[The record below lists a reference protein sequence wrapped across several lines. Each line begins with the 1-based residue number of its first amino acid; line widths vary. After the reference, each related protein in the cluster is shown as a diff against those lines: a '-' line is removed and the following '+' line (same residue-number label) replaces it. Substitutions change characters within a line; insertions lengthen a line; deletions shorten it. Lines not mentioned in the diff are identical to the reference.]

1 MNDPHKF
8 EKLKS
13 YFSQLLPT
21 MTEESWNITENVLS
35 VRTFKKGEFIAREGQ
50 LCDHVS
56 FLNYGLARVY
66 YLVDGKEKIVS
77 FCNELNYICDYES
90 FLSRKPAHSFVQL
103 LENAEVVDISF
114 KDLQMLYQ
122 VVPEANILGRRIA
135 EQLFLD
141 MCNGT
146 RAEVKESILDRYSKL
161 ISEHP
166 WLPQRVPQYMIASY
180 LGITPEAFSRIKSRV
195 SKQKEVPVLVY

>member
-1 MNDPHKF
+1 MTDVYKF
-8 EKLKS
+8 EKLKT
-13 YFSQLLPT
+13 YFSRLLPT
-21 MTEESWNITENVLS
+21 MTEESWKITENILS
-35 VRTFKKGEFIAREGQ
+35 VRTFKKGEFIARGGV

-90 FLSRKPAHSFVQL
+90 FLSRRPAHSYVQL
-103 LENAEVVDISF
+103 LEDTEVVDISY

-122 VVPEANILGRRIA
+122 VVPEANILGRIIA
-135 EQLFLD
+135 EQLFLE

-146 RAEVKESILDRYSKL
+146 RAEVKDTILERYSKL
-161 ISEHP
+161 ISEQP

-195 SKQKEVPVLVY
+195 NKQKEVPVMVD